1 MSGSELTLSAEIAL
15 DDFTLALDERVSL
28 DGVTA
33 VFGPSGSGK
42 TSLLNLVA
50 GFLRPDRGE
59 IAFGDNVW
67 AKADPKTWVP
77 PHRRPV
83 GTVFQ
88 DAQLFPHLSV
98 SGNLD
103 YADKRA
109 DQNAPGHARSNIVD
123 AMALTPLLERPVQT
137 LSGGERQRVAIAR
150 TLLTR
155 PRLLLLDEPLS
166 ALDGA
171 RKADLLP
178 FLETLKT
185 EFALPTLYVSHDVDE
200 VSRIADRVMMLEA
213 GRVIATG
220 RTDEV
225 LSRFGLE
232 AGRNPYEDASVLRGT
247 INQDAAHDGL
257 IAVRIG
263 EASIWLAADIDLATG
278 TEVAL
283 KIPARDVSLAL
294 ERPTGISIQNMLA
307 ATVTRIEPTKRP
319 AFQSVHLAVGDQALL
334 ATVTRKA
341 VNDLALSAGR
351 PVFALIKSAT
361 FHH

>member
-1 MSGSELTLSAEIAL
+1 MSGSDLKIQAEIAL
-15 DDFTLALDERVSL
+15 GDFSLVVDERVPL
-28 DGVTA
+28 EGVTA

-50 GFLRPDRGE
+50 GFLRPDQGE
-59 IAFGDNVW
+59 ITFAGETW
-67 AKADPKTWVP
+67 TRTQPKAWVP

-88 DAQLFPHLSV
+88 DAQLFPHLSAR
-98 SGNLD
+98 GNLD
-103 YADKRA
+103 YAERRA
-109 DQNAPGHARSNIVD
+109 DAASPGHPRAKIEA
-123 AMALTPLLERPVQT
+123 AMALGPLLERAVQT
-137 LSGGERQRVAIAR
+137 LSGGEKQRVAIAR

-166 ALDGA
+166 ALDTA

-200 VSRIADRVMMLEA
+200 VSRIADRVMMLDE

-232 AGRNPYEDASVLRGT
+232 AGRNPYEQASVLRGR
-247 INQDAAHDGL
+247 IDQDAARDGL

-263 EASIWLAADIDLATG
+263 DAAMWLAADIDLANG
-278 TEVAL
+278 ADVAL
-283 KIPARDVSLAL
+283 KIPARDVSIAL
-294 ERPTGISIQNMLA
+294 EKPTGISIQNMLA
-307 ATVTRIEPTKRP
+307 ATVVDIDPTKRP
-319 AFQSVHLAVGDQALL
+319 AFQSVTLSVGDQTLL

-341 VNDLALSAGR
+341 VTDLGLAPGR
-351 PVFALIKSAT
+351 SVYALIKSAT

>member
-1 MSGSELTLSAEIAL
+1 MSGCNLTLNAEIAL
-15 DDFTLALDERVSL
+15 DDFTLTLDTQVPLE
-28 DGVTA
+28 GVTA

-42 TSLLNLVA
+42 TSLLNLIA
-50 GFLRPDRGE
+50 GFLRPDRGD
-59 IAFGDNVW
+59 ITFGATAW
-67 AKADPKTWVP
+67 ARAQPKTWIP
-77 PHRRPV
+77 PHRRAV

-98 SGNLD
+98 RGNLN

-109 DQNAPGHARSNIVD
+109 DADAPGYPRAKIFD
-123 AMALTPLLERPVQT
+123 AMALGPLLDREVQT

-171 RKADLLP
+171 RKAELIP

-185 EFALPTLYVSHDVDE
+185 DFALPTLYVSHDVDE
-200 VSRIADRVMMLEA
+200 VSRIADRVLMLDA
-213 GRVIATG
+213 GRIIAEG

-232 AGRNPYEDASVLRGT
+232 AGRNPYEQASVLHGR
-247 INQDAAHDGL
+247 IDQSAAQDDL
-257 IAVRIG
+257 IAVRVG
-263 EASIWLAADIDLATG
+263 EAVMWLAADIDLAHES
-278 TEVAL
+278 EVRL

-294 ERPTGISIQNMLA
+294 EPPTGISIQNMLA
-307 ATVTRIEPTKRP
+307 ATVTKIEPTKRP
-319 AFQSVHLAVGDQALL
+319 AFQAVSLMVGTQALL
-334 ATVTRKA
+334 AIVTRKA
-341 VNDLALSAGR
+341 VSDLDLAPGR
-351 PVFALIKSAT
+351 AVYALIKSAT

>member
-1 MSGSELTLSAEIAL
+1 MSDSDLSLAAEIAL
-15 DDFTLALDERVSL
+15 DDFTLALDTRVPL

-59 IAFGDNVW
+59 ILFGETVW
-67 AKADPKTWVP
+67 ARTQPKIWVP
-77 PHRRPV
+77 PHRRAG

-98 SGNLD
+98 RGNLD

-109 DQNAPGHARSNIVD
+109 DADAPGYPRAKIFD
-123 AMALTPLLERPVQT
+123 AMALSPLLDREVQT
-137 LSGGERQRVAIAR
+137 LSSGERQRVAIAR

-171 RKADLLP
+171 RKAELVP

-185 EFALPTLYVSHDVDE
+185 DFALPTLYVSHDVDE
-200 VSRIADRVMMLEA
+200 VSRIADRVIMLEA
-213 GRVIATG
+213 GRVIAEG
-220 RTDEV
+220 GTDEV

-232 AGRNPYEDASVLRGT
+232 AGRNPYEKASVLRGT
-247 INQDAAHDGL
+247 RDQSAAQDDL
-257 IAVRIG
+257 IAVRVG
-263 EASIWLAADIDLATG
+263 DAVLWLAADIDLAQG
-278 TEVAL
+278 SDVRL

-294 ERPTGISIQNMLA
+294 EPPTGISIQNMLA
-307 ATVTRIEPTKRP
+307 ATVTSIEPTKRP
-319 AFQSVHLAVGDQALL
+319 AFQAVSLTVGTQALL
-334 ATVTRKA
+334 AIVTRKA
-341 VNDLALSAGR
+341 VGDLDLAPGR
-351 PVFALIKSAT
+351 AVYALIKSAT

>member
-1 MSGSELTLSAEIAL
+1 MSGSNLTLAAEIAL
-15 DDFTLALDERVSL
+15 DDFTLALDTQVPLE
-28 DGVTA
+28 GVTA

-59 IAFGDNVW
+59 IVFGETAWVR
-67 AKADPKTWVP
+67 AQPKTWVP
-77 PHRRPV
+77 PHRRAV

-98 SGNLD
+98 RGNLD

-109 DQNAPGHARSNIVD
+109 DADAPGYPRAKIFD
-123 AMALTPLLERPVQT
+123 AMALDPLLDREVQT

-171 RKADLLP
+171 RKAELIP

-185 EFALPTLYVSHDVDE
+185 DFALPTLYVSHDVDE
-200 VSRIADRVMMLEA
+200 VSRIADRVMMLDA
-213 GRVIATG
+213 GRVIAEG

-232 AGRNPYEDASVLRGT
+232 AGRNPYEQASVLRGR
-247 INQDAAHDGL
+247 IDQSAAQDDL
-257 IAVRIG
+257 IAVRVG
-263 EASIWLAADIDLATG
+263 EAVMWLAADIDLAH
-278 TEVAL
+278 ESDVRL

-294 ERPTGISIQNMLA
+294 EPPTGISIQNMLA
-307 ATVTRIEPTKRP
+307 ATVTKIEPTKRP
-319 AFQSVHLAVGDQALL
+319 AFQAVSLTVGTQALL
-334 ATVTRKA
+334 AIVTRKA
-341 VNDLALSAGR
+341 VSDLDLAPGR
-351 PVFALIKSAT
+351 AVYALIKSAT